1 MHAQDETDLWAEE
14 ARGQRPEGGNSLG
27 PSRERQDLKVRWGAL
42 CLEEGGEP
50 SEPRDRGF

>member
-27 PSRERQDLKVRWGAL
+27 PSKERQDLKGEV
-42 CLEEGGEP
+42 GGFVFGG
-50 SEPRDRGF
+50 RR